1 MRPLAI
7 LLIAMPFFARSVE
20 AAPAGA
26 AVFNRCKICHTVE
39 SGGRNIVGP
48 NLHGLF
54 GRTAGTLP
62 GFAFSEAM
70 KQSGVVWNA
79 DTLTGFLRDP
89 MGLIPGNHMG
99 FPGIKDDGDLS
110 ALLAY
115 LTEATR

>member
-70 KQSGVVWNA
+70 KQSGIVWND
-79 DTLTGFLRDP
+79 DTLTEIPSRSDGVDP
-89 MGLIPGNHMG
+89 RQPH
-99 FPGIKDDGDLS
+99 GISRHQG
-110 ALLAY
+110 
-115 LTEATR
+115 